1 MIQCRLLNTAGRSV
15 ADAPPAGARRRP
27 WMKFRFSPLLA
38 LLLVAAAVAAP
49 AGAAGFTI
57 KMATLSPDGS
67 PWDGFFESMG
77 QDWEKGTDGRVS
89 LTIYPGGVAG
99 DEPDILRKMK
109 IGQYHAAALSVSG
122 LADISKDFTV
132 FEIPLFFRSEREMF
146 HVLQELTPGLRT
158 RLDENGFVLLGWG
171 YVGQVHFFTNRKAR
185 TVEEMQR
192 LKIFTWAGDEAM
204 TNWWRQGGFKPV
216 ALAATDI
223 VTGLQTGMIDA
234 IAVPPIYAMSVQFFK
249 RAKYFADI
257 PLIPMMGAVV
267 VTKRAWNRVSE
278 ADREVLIKGGQR
290 AESRIF
296 DTIPTLE
303 QTAIKLMGS
312 QGLEVVPIVGTEV
325 EDDWKRIAHSFAD
338 DMRGKVV
345 PEAIFDRATELRDA
359 YRKQQEAEAA
369 AAASDSGR

>member
-1 MIQCRLLNTAGRSV
+1 MPGRPRTIV
-15 ADAPPAGARRRP
+15 RKRQRAP
-27 WMKFRFSPLLA
+27 FLRFSLLLA
-38 LLLVAAAVAAP
+38 LLLVAAAAAAP

-57 KMATLSPDGS
+57 KMATLSPHGS

-132 FEIPLFFRSEREMF
+132 FEIPLFFRSEQEMF
-146 HVLQELTPGLRT
+146 HVLGELTPGLRAK
-158 RLDENGFVLLGWG
+158 LDEKGFVLLGWG
-171 YVGQVHFFTNRKAR
+171 YVGQVHFFTNRRAR

-234 IAVPPIYAMSVQFFK
+234 LAVPPIYAMSVQFFK

-257 PLIPMMGAVV
+257 PLIPMMGAIV

-278 ADREVLIKGGQR
+278 ADRKVLVEGGRR
-290 AESRIF
+290 AENRIF
-296 DTIPTLE
+296 ETIPTIE
-303 QTAIKLMGS
+303 QATIKLMAS

-325 EDDWKRIAHSFAD
+325 EDDWKRIANDFAE
-338 DMRGKVV
+338 DMRGKTV
-345 PEAIFDRATELRDA
+345 PEAIFDRATAVRDA

-369 AAASDSGR
+369 APAASDGGR

>member
-1 MIQCRLLNTAGRSV
+1 
-15 ADAPPAGARRRP
+15 
-27 WMKFRFSPLLA
+27 MKRAAFLRFSPLLA
-38 LLLVAAAVAAP
+38 ALLAVIAVAAP
-49 AGAAGFTI
+49 AGAADFTV

-67 PWDGFFESMG
+67 PWDGFFETMG
-77 QDWEKGTDGRVS
+77 REWEAGTDGRVK

-132 FEIPLFFRSEREMF
+132 FEIPLFFRSEQEMY
-146 HVLQELTPGLRT
+146 HVLKELTPGLRAK
-158 RLDENGFVLLGWG
+158 LDEKGFVLLGWG
-171 YVGQVHFFTNRKAR
+171 YVGQVHFFTNRRAR

-204 TNWWRQGGFKPV
+204 TDWWRQGGFKPV

-234 IAVPPIYAMSVQFFK
+234 LAVPPIYAMSVQFFK
-249 RAKYFADI
+249 QAKFLADV
-257 PLIPMMGAVV
+257 PLIPMMGAIV
-267 VTKRAWNRVSE
+267 VTRRAWNRISE
-278 ADREVLIKGGQR
+278 EDREVLIEGGER
-290 AESRIF
+290 AEKRIF
-296 DTIPTLE
+296 ETIPTLE

-312 QGLEVVPIVGTEV
+312 EGLEVVQIVGTEV
-325 EDDWKRIAHSFAD
+325 EDDWKRIAHDFAE
-338 DMRGKVV
+338 DMRGKTV
-345 PEAIFDRATELRDA
+345 PEAVFDRATAVRDA

-369 AAASDSGR
+369 APAASDSGR

>member
-1 MIQCRLLNTAGRSV
+1 MPGRPRTIV
-15 ADAPPAGARRRP
+15 RKRQRAP
-27 WMKFRFSPLLA
+27 FIRFSLLLA
-38 LLLVAAAVAAP
+38 LLLVAVAAAP

-132 FEIPLFFRSEREMF
+132 FEIPLFFRSEQEMF
-146 HVLQELTPGLRT
+146 HVLGELTPGLRAK
-158 RLDENGFVLLGWG
+158 LDEKGFVLLGWG
-171 YVGQVHFFTNRKAR
+171 YVGQVHFFTNRRAR

-204 TNWWRQGGFKPV
+204 TDWWRQGGFKPV

-234 IAVPPIYAMSVQFFK
+234 LAVPPIYAMSVQFFK

-257 PLIPMMGAVV
+257 PLIPMMGAIV

-278 ADREVLIKGGQR
+278 ADRKVLVEGGRR
-290 AESRIF
+290 AENRIF
-296 DTIPTLE
+296 ETIPTIE
-303 QTAIKLMGS
+303 QATIKLMAS

-325 EDDWKRIAHSFAD
+325 EEDWKRIANDFAE
-338 DMRGKVV
+338 DMRGKTV
-345 PEAIFDRATELRDA
+345 PEAIFDRATAVRDA
-359 YRKQQEAEAA
+359 YREQQEAEAA
-369 AAASDSGR
+369 APAASDSGR

>member
-1 MIQCRLLNTAGRSV
+1 MPGRPRTIV
-15 ADAPPAGARRRP
+15 RKRQRAP
-27 WMKFRFSPLLA
+27 FLRFS
-38 LLLVAAAVAAP
+38 LLLVLVLVAVAP

-67 PWDGFFESMG
+67 PWDGFFDTMG
-77 QDWEKGTDGRVS
+77 REWERGTDGRIS
-89 LTIYPGGVAG
+89 LAIYPGGVAG

-122 LADISKDFTV
+122 LADISRDFTV
-132 FEIPLFFRSEREMF
+132 FEIPLFFRSEQEMF
-146 HVLQELTPGLRT
+146 HVLGELTPGLRAK
-158 RLDENGFVLLGWG
+158 LDEKGFVLLGWG
-171 YVGQVHFFTNRKAR
+171 YVGQVHFFTNRRAR

-234 IAVPPIYAMSVQFFK
+234 LAVPPIYAMSVQFFK

-257 PLIPMMGAVV
+257 PLIPMMGAIV

-278 ADREVLIKGGQR
+278 ADRKVLVEGGRR
-290 AESRIF
+290 AENRIF
-296 DTIPTLE
+296 ETIPTIE
-303 QTAIKLMGS
+303 QATIKLMAS

-325 EDDWKRIAHSFAD
+325 EDDWKRIANDFAE
-338 DMRGKVV
+338 DMRGKTV
-345 PEAIFDRATELRDA
+345 PEAIFDRATAVRDA

-369 AAASDSGR
+369 APAASDGGR

>member
-1 MIQCRLLNTAGRSV
+1 
-15 ADAPPAGARRRP
+15 
-27 WMKFRFSPLLA
+27 MKFRFSPLLA

-77 QDWEKGTDGRVS
+77 RDWEKGTDGRVS

-146 HVLQELTPGLRT
+146 HVLRELTPGLRT
-158 RLDENGFVLLGWG
+158 KLDEKGFVLLGWG
-171 YVGQVHFFTNRKAR
+171 YVGQVHFFTNKRAR
-185 TVEEMQR
+185 TVEEMQK

-267 VTKRAWNRVSE
+267 VTKRAWNRVSD
-278 ADREVLIKGGQR
+278 ADREVLIAGGQR
-290 AESRIF
+290 AEKP
-296 DTIPTLE
+296 D
-303 QTAIKLMGS
+303 
-312 QGLEVVPIVGTEV
+312 
-325 EDDWKRIAHSFAD
+325 
-338 DMRGKVV
+338 
-345 PEAIFDRATELRDA
+345 LRDDPQH
-359 YRKQQEAEAA
+359 R
-369 AAASDSGR
+369 ASDDQADGKPGAGGRPDRGHRGRGRLEADRQQLRRRHAGQGRTGGDLRPGDGGA

>member
-1 MIQCRLLNTAGRSV
+1 
-15 ADAPPAGARRRP
+15 
-27 WMKFRFSPLLA
+27 MKFPTGRRAAFIRLSPLLA

-77 QDWEKGTDGRVS
+77 QDWEKGTDGRVG

-146 HVLQELTPGLRT
+146 HVLRELTPGLRT

-171 YVGQVHFFTNRKAR
+171 YVGQVHFFTNRRAR

-234 IAVPPIYAMSVQFFK
+234 LAVPPIYAMSVQFFK

-278 ADREVLIKGGQR
+278 EDRRVLVEGGQR
-290 AESRIF
+290 AENRIF
-296 DTIPTLE
+296 ETIPSIE
-303 QTAIKLMGS
+303 QATIKLMGS

-325 EDDWKRIAHSFAD
+325 EDDWKRIANDFAE
-338 DMRGKVV
+338 DMRGKTV
-345 PEAIFDRATELRDA
+345 PEAIFDRATAVRDA
-359 YRKQQEAEAA
+359 YRKRQAAEAA
-369 AAASDSGR
+369 ASAASDSGP

>member
-1 MIQCRLLNTAGRSV
+1 
-15 ADAPPAGARRRP
+15 
-27 WMKFRFSPLLA
+27 MKFRFSPLLA

-67 PWDGFFESMG
+67 PWDGFFDTMG
-77 QDWEKGTDGRVS
+77 RDWEKGTDGRVS

-185 TVEEMQR
+185 TVQEMQR

-278 ADREVLIKGGQR
+278 ADREVLIEGGQR

-325 EDDWKRIAHSFAD
+325 EDDWKRIARSFAD

>member
-1 MIQCRLLNTAGRSV
+1 MPGRPRTIV
-15 ADAPPAGARRRP
+15 RKRQRAP
-27 WMKFRFSPLLA
+27 FLRFSLLLA
-38 LLLVAAAVAAP
+38 LLLVAVAPAAP
-49 AGAAGFTI
+49 VGAAGFTI

-132 FEIPLFFRSEREMF
+132 FEIPLFFRSEQEMF
-146 HVLQELTPGLRT
+146 HVLGELTPGLRAK
-158 RLDENGFVLLGWG
+158 LDEKGFVLLGWG
-171 YVGQVHFFTNRKAR
+171 YVGQVHFFTNRRAR

-204 TNWWRQGGFKPV
+204 TDWWRQGGFKPV

-234 IAVPPIYAMSVQFFK
+234 LAVPPIYAMSVQFFK

-257 PLIPMMGAVV
+257 PLIPMMGAIV

-278 ADREVLIKGGQR
+278 ADRKVLVEGGRR
-290 AESRIF
+290 AENRIF
-296 DTIPTLE
+296 ETIPTIE
-303 QTAIKLMGS
+303 QATIKLMAS

-325 EDDWKRIAHSFAD
+325 EEDWKRIANDFAE
-338 DMRGKVV
+338 DMRGKTV
-345 PEAIFDRATELRDA
+345 PEAIFDRATAVRDA
-359 YRKQQEAEAA
+359 YREQQEAEAA
-369 AAASDSGR
+369 APAASDSGR

>member
-1 MIQCRLLNTAGRSV
+1 MPGRPRTIVRKRQRAPFLRLSL
-15 ADAPPAGARRRP
+15 
-27 WMKFRFSPLLA
+27 LLA
-38 LLLVAAAVAAP
+38 LLLVAAAAAAP

-77 QDWEKGTDGRVS
+77 QDWEKRTDGRVS

-132 FEIPLFFRSEREMF
+132 FEIPLFFRSEQEMF
-146 HVLQELTPGLRT
+146 HVLGELTPGLRAK
-158 RLDENGFVLLGWG
+158 LDEKGFVLLGWG
-171 YVGQVHFFTNRKAR
+171 YVGQVHFFTNRRAR

-234 IAVPPIYAMSVQFFK
+234 LAVPPIYAMSVQFFK

-257 PLIPMMGAVV
+257 PLIPMMGAIV

-278 ADREVLIKGGQR
+278 ADRKVLVEGGRR
-290 AESRIF
+290 AENRIF
-296 DTIPTLE
+296 ETIPTIE
-303 QTAIKLMGS
+303 QATIKLMAS

-325 EDDWKRIAHSFAD
+325 EDDWKRIANDFAE
-338 DMRGKVV
+338 DMRGKTV
-345 PEAIFDRATELRDA
+345 PEAIFDRATAVRDA

-369 AAASDSGR
+369 APAASDGGR

>member
-1 MIQCRLLNTAGRSV
+1 MPGKPRTPGRPGTLV
-15 ADAPPAGARRRP
+15 PTRERAV
-27 WMKFRFSPLLA
+27 FNRFLRLLA
-38 LLLVAAAVAAP
+38 LLLAAAIIAAAAAAP

-77 QDWEKGTDGRVS
+77 EDWEKGTDGRVS

-122 LADISKDFTV
+122 LADISRDFTV

-146 HVLQELTPGLRT
+146 HVLRELTPGLRT
-158 RLDENGFVLLGWG
+158 TLDEKGFVLLGWG
-171 YVGQVHFFTNRKAR
+171 YVGQVHFFTNERAR
-185 TVEEMQR
+185 TVEEMQKLR
-192 LKIFTWAGDEAM
+192 IFTWAGDEAM

-234 IAVPPIYAMSVQFFK
+234 LAVPPIYAMSVQFFK
-249 RAKYFADI
+249 QAKYLADI
-257 PLIPMMGAVV
+257 PLIPMMGAIVL
-267 VTKRAWNRVSE
+267 TKRAWNRISE
-278 ADREVLIKGGQR
+278 ADREVLFQGGER
-290 AESRIF
+290 AENRIF

-303 QTAIKLMGS
+303 QTAIRLMGS

-325 EDDWKRIAHSFAD
+325 EDDWKRIARDFAE
-338 DMRGKVV
+338 DMRGRTV
-345 PEAIFDRATELRDA
+345 PEAVFDRATAVRDA

-369 AAASDSGR
+369 ATSASDSGR

>member
-1 MIQCRLLNTAGRSV
+1 MKRPAFLRLS
-15 ADAPPAGARRRP
+15 
-27 WMKFRFSPLLA
+27 
-38 LLLVAAAVAAP
+38 LLLVALAVP
-49 AGAAGFTI
+49 AGASDFTV

-77 QDWEKGTDGRVS
+77 REWEAGTDGRVS

-146 HVLQELTPGLRT
+146 HVLRELTPGLRT
-158 RLDENGFVLLGWG
+158 TLDEKGFVLLGWG
-171 YVGQVHFFTNRKAR
+171 YVGQVHFFTNRRAR

-204 TNWWRQGGFKPV
+204 TDWWRQGGFKPV

-234 IAVPPIYAMSVQFFK
+234 LAVPPIYAMSVQFFK

-257 PLIPMMGAVV
+257 PLIPMMGAIV
-267 VTKRAWNRVSE
+267 VTKRAWNRISE
-278 ADREVLIKGGQR
+278 EDRKVLIEGGER
-290 AESRIF
+290 AENRIF

-312 QGLEVVPIVGTEV
+312 EGLEVVEIVGTEV
-325 EDDWKRIAHSFAD
+325 EEDWKRIANDFAE
-338 DMRGKVV
+338 DMRGKTV
-345 PEAIFDRATELRDA
+345 PEAIFDRATAVRDA

-369 AAASDSGR
+369 ALAASDSGR

>member
-1 MIQCRLLNTAGRSV
+1 
-15 ADAPPAGARRRP
+15 
-27 WMKFRFSPLLA
+27 MKFRFSPLLA
-38 LLLVAAAVAAP
+38 LLLIAAAVTAP
-49 AGAAGFTI
+49 AGAAGFAI

-67 PWDGFFESMG
+67 PWDGFFDTMG
-77 QDWEKGTDGRVS
+77 RDWEKGTDGRVS
-89 LTIYPGGVAG
+89 LTVYPGGVAG

-132 FEIPLFFRSEREMF
+132 FEIPLFFRSEQEMF
-146 HVLQELTPGLRT
+146 HVLGELTPGLRAK
-158 RLDENGFVLLGWG
+158 LDEKGFVLLGWG
-171 YVGQVHFFTNRKAR
+171 YVGQVHFFTNRRAR

-204 TNWWRQGGFKPV
+204 TDWWRRGGFKPV

-234 IAVPPIYAMSVQFFK
+234 LAVPPIYAMSVQFFK

-257 PLIPMMGAVV
+257 PLIPMMGAIV

-278 ADREVLIKGGQR
+278 ADRKVLVEGGQR
-290 AESRIF
+290 AENRIF
-296 DTIPTLE
+296 ETIPSIE
-303 QTAIKLMGS
+303 QATIKLMAS

-325 EDDWKRIAHSFAD
+325 EDDWKRIANDFAE
-338 DMRGKVV
+338 DMRGKTV
-345 PEAIFDRATELRDA
+345 PEAIFDRATAVRDA

-369 AAASDSGR
+369 APAASDSGR

>member
-1 MIQCRLLNTAGRSV
+1 MKRAAIIRS
-15 ADAPPAGARRRP
+15 A
-27 WMKFRFSPLLA
+27 PLLA
-38 LLLVAAAVAAP
+38 VFLAAIALAAP
-49 AGAAGFTI
+49 AGAADFTV

-77 QDWEKGTDGRVS
+77 REWEAGTDGRVS

-132 FEIPLFFRSEREMF
+132 FEIPLFFRSEQEMY
-146 HVLQELTPGLRT
+146 HVLKELTPGLRAK
-158 RLDENGFVLLGWG
+158 LDEKGFVLLGWG
-171 YVGQVHFFTNRKAR
+171 YVGQVHFFTNRRAR

-204 TNWWRQGGFKPV
+204 TDWWRQGGFKPV

-234 IAVPPIYAMSVQFFK
+234 LAVPPIYAMSVQFFK
-249 RAKYFADI
+249 QAKFLADV
-257 PLIPMMGAVV
+257 PLIPMMGAIV
-267 VTKRAWNRVSE
+267 VTKRAWNRISE
-278 ADREVLIKGGQR
+278 EDREVLIEGGER
-290 AESRIF
+290 AEDRIF
-296 DTIPTLE
+296 ETIPTLE

-312 QGLEVVPIVGTEV
+312 QGLEVVQIVGTEV
-325 EDDWKRIAHSFAD
+325 EDDWKRIAHDFAE
-338 DMRGKVV
+338 DMRGKTV
-345 PEAIFDRATELRDA
+345 PEAVFDRATAVRDA

-369 AAASDSGR
+369 APAASDSGR

>member
-1 MIQCRLLNTAGRSV
+1 MPGKPRTPGRPGTLVPTRERAAFDRFLRLLAATII
-15 ADAPPAGARRRP
+15 
-27 WMKFRFSPLLA
+27 
-38 LLLVAAAVAAP
+38 AAAAAAP

-77 QDWEKGTDGRVS
+77 EDWEKGTDGRVS

-122 LADISKDFTV
+122 LADISRDFTV

-146 HVLQELTPGLRT
+146 HVLRELTPGLRT
-158 RLDENGFVLLGWG
+158 TLHEKGFVLLGWG
-171 YVGQVHFFTNRKAR
+171 YVGQVHFFTNERAR
-185 TVEEMQR
+185 TVEEMQKLR
-192 LKIFTWAGDEAM
+192 IFTWAGDEAM
-204 TNWWRQGGFKPV
+204 TDWWRQGGFKPV

-234 IAVPPIYAMSVQFFK
+234 LAVPPIYAMSVQFFK
-249 RAKYFADI
+249 QAKYLADI
-257 PLIPMMGAVV
+257 PLIPMMGAIVL
-267 VTKRAWNRVSE
+267 TKRAWNRISE
-278 ADREVLIKGGQR
+278 ADREVLFQGGER
-290 AESRIF
+290 AENRIF

-303 QTAIKLMGS
+303 QTAIRLMGS

-325 EDDWKRIAHSFAD
+325 EDDWKRIARDFAE
-338 DMRGKVV
+338 DMRGRTV
-345 PEAIFDRATELRDA
+345 PEAVFDRATAVRDA

-369 AAASDSGR
+369 ATSASDSGR

>member
-1 MIQCRLLNTAGRSV
+1 MPGKPRTPGRPGTLV
-15 ADAPPAGARRRP
+15 PTRERAAFD
-27 WMKFRFSPLLA
+27 RFLRLLA
-38 LLLVAAAVAAP
+38 LLLAAAIIAAAAAAP

-77 QDWEKGTDGRVS
+77 EDWEKGTDGRVS

-122 LADISKDFTV
+122 LADISRDFTV

-146 HVLQELTPGLRT
+146 HVLRELTPGLRT
-158 RLDENGFVLLGWG
+158 TLDEKGFVLLGWG
-171 YVGQVHFFTNRKAR
+171 YVGQVHFFTNERAR
-185 TVEEMQR
+185 TVEEMQKLR
-192 LKIFTWAGDEAM
+192 IFTWAGDEAM
-204 TNWWRQGGFKPV
+204 TDWWRQGGFKPV

-234 IAVPPIYAMSVQFFK
+234 LAVPPIYAMSVQFFK
-249 RAKYFADI
+249 QAKYLADI
-257 PLIPMMGAVV
+257 PLIPMMGAIVL
-267 VTKRAWNRVSE
+267 TKRAWNRISE
-278 ADREVLIKGGQR
+278 ADREVLFQGGER
-290 AESRIF
+290 AENRIF

-303 QTAIKLMGS
+303 QTAIRLMGS

-325 EDDWKRIAHSFAD
+325 EDDWKRIARDFAE
-338 DMRGKVV
+338 DMRGRTV
-345 PEAIFDRATELRDA
+345 PEAVFDRATAVRDA

-369 AAASDSGR
+369 ATSASDSGR

>member
-1 MIQCRLLNTAGRSV
+1 
-15 ADAPPAGARRRP
+15 
-27 WMKFRFSPLLA
+27 MKFPTRQRAALIRFSPLPA
-38 LLLVAAAVAAP
+38 LVLLAAVAAQP

-67 PWDGFFESMG
+67 PWDGFFETMG
-77 QDWEKGTDGRVS
+77 REWEAGTDGRVA

-132 FEIPLFFRSEREMF
+132 FEIPLYFRSEREMF
-146 HVLQELTPGLRT
+146 HVLGELTPGLRAK
-158 RLDENGFVLLGWG
+158 LDEKGFVLLGWG
-171 YVGQVHFFTNRKAR
+171 YVGQVHFFTNRRAR

-204 TNWWRQGGFKPV
+204 TDWWRQGGFKPV

-234 IAVPPIYAMSVQFFK
+234 LAVPPIYAMSVQFFK
-249 RAKYFADI
+249 RAKFLADV
-257 PLIPMMGAVV
+257 PLIPMMGAIL

-278 ADREVLIKGGQR
+278 EDREVLIAAGER
-290 AESRIF
+290 AEKRIF

-303 QTAIKLMGS
+303 QTAIRLMGS

-325 EDDWKRIAHSFAD
+325 EDDWKRIAADFAD
-338 DMRGKVV
+338 DMRGRTV
-345 PEAIFDRATELRDA
+345 PEAVFDRATAVRDA
-359 YRKQQEAEAA
+359 YRKRQEAEAEA
-369 AAASDSGR
+369 PAASDSDR

>member
-1 MIQCRLLNTAGRSV
+1 MPGRPRTIV
-15 ADAPPAGARRRP
+15 RKRQRAP
-27 WMKFRFSPLLA
+27 FLRFSLLLA
-38 LLLVAAAVAAP
+38 LLLVAAAAAP

-132 FEIPLFFRSEREMF
+132 FEIPLFFRSEQEMF
-146 HVLQELTPGLRT
+146 HVLGELTPGLRAK
-158 RLDENGFVLLGWG
+158 LDEKGFVLLGWG
-171 YVGQVHFFTNRKAR
+171 YVGQVHFFTNRRAR

-204 TNWWRQGGFKPV
+204 TDWWRQGGFKPV

-234 IAVPPIYAMSVQFFK
+234 LAVPPIYAMSVQFFK

-257 PLIPMMGAVV
+257 PLIPMMGAIV

-278 ADREVLIKGGQR
+278 ADRKVLVEGGRR
-290 AESRIF
+290 AENRIF
-296 DTIPTLE
+296 ETIPTIE
-303 QTAIKLMGS
+303 QATIKLMAS

-325 EDDWKRIAHSFAD
+325 EEDWKRIANDFAE
-338 DMRGKVV
+338 DMRGKTV
-345 PEAIFDRATELRDA
+345 PEAIFDRATAVRDA
-359 YRKQQEAEAA
+359 YREQQEAEAA
-369 AAASDSGR
+369 APAASDSGR

>member
-1 MIQCRLLNTAGRSV
+1 
-15 ADAPPAGARRRP
+15 
-27 WMKFRFSPLLA
+27 MKFRFSPLLA
-38 LLLVAAAVAAP
+38 PLLVAAAAAAP

-77 QDWEKGTDGRVS
+77 RDWEKGTDGRVS

-122 LADISKDFTV
+122 LADISKDFAV
-132 FEIPLFFRSEREMF
+132 FEIPLFFRSEQEMY

-158 RLDENGFVLLGWG
+158 TLDEKGFVLLGWG
-171 YVGQVHFFTNRKAR
+171 YVGQVHFFTNRRAR
-185 TVEEMQR
+185 TVEEMQK

-234 IAVPPIYAMSVQFFK
+234 LAVPPIYAMSVQFFK

-278 ADREVLIKGGQR
+278 ADREVLIEGGQR
-290 AESRIF
+290 AEKRIF
-296 DTIPTLE
+296 ETIPNIE
-303 QTAIKLMGS
+303 QATIKLMAG

-325 EDDWKRIAHSFAD
+325 EDDWKRIAKSFAD

-345 PEAIFDRATELRDA
+345 PETVFDRATAVRDA
-359 YRKQQEAEAA
+359 YREQQEAEAA
-369 AAASDSGR
+369 ASAASDSGR